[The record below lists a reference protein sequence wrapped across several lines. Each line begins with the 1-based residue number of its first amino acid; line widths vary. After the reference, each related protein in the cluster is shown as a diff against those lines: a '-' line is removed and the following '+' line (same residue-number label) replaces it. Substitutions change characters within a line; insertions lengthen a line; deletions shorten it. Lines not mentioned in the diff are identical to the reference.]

1 MKRNEKS
8 MVRVR
13 KVRRSESHARNLVEI
28 KEMLDEAKVR
38 KKIWLEHFQSDK
50 MSTKENATA
59 LRNYTA
65 LRGVVKTLEWILGE
79 EESPLS

>member
-13 KVRRSESHARNLVEI
+13 KVRSSESYARNLVEI

-38 KKIWLEHFQSDK
+38 KKVWQEHFHSGK
-50 MSTKENATA
+50 MTTKENASA